1 MNRHGRRRLHGARLL
16 PDPKVVAQLD
26 DSERC
31 HFVTSRRR
39 ERVREHHRPRAARHL
54 DPVQEVQRAVG
65 EIERI
70 RGRHCVADTGNVIKA
85 GETSLTE
92 CL

>member
-1 MNRHGRRRLHGARLL
+1 MSKRRHHQIPPHESPQGGVPRVPSLL
-16 PDPKVVAQLD
+16 DAVVDGKEYESIIGLAPPDN
-26 DSERC
+26 
-31 HFVTSRRR
+31 
-39 ERVREHHRPRAARHL
+39 L